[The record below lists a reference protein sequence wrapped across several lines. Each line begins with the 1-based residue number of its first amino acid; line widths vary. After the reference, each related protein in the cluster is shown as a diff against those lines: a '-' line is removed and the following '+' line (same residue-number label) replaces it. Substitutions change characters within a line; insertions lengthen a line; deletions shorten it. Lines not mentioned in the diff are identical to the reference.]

1 MLFLFLYFRLTQ
13 ILMIVNNLRLVV
25 IKQGLRIYDLDSEIT
40 YLSFKKIM
48 EKLIDASIDVEFY
61 TFY

>member
-1 MLFLFLYFRLTQ
+1 M
-13 ILMIVNNLRLVV
+13 
-25 IKQGLRIYDLDSEIT
+25 KQGLRIYDLDSEIT